1 MIYLD
6 NNATTSTAPEVVA
19 AMAEATQWL
28 NPASQHRAGQ
38 AARRVVHQARSEVLE
53 MLGAR
58 TRGMA
63 ADRLVFTSGGTESN
77 NLAILGLAK
86 PHSRVILSAIEHP
99 SVIEAGRRLANH
111 NIDVVLAP
119 VDSSGRVC
127 LERLERLLAEQPT
140 SLVAV
145 MAANNETGVIQPIV
159 DVVRLAH
166 RHTALVHCDAV
177 QWCGKLPLPFADWDV
192 DSLAF
197 TAHKFHGPVGI
208 GGLCLRSSVLPQ
220 PLLWGGFQEDGLR
233 PGTLSVPLVVGLLT
247 ALRLAHGFDFTAV
260 TALRI
265 HLEQALV
272 SRFGAIINGADARR
286 MPHTANIAFPGL
298 DRQAFLLA
306 ADRHELC
313 ISTGSACSSGSSE
326 PSPVLLAMGL
336 DPAIVE
342 SSLRL
347 SLSRYTTAQDIQHT
361 IKIIADIINSIP

>member
-99 SVIEAGRRLANH
+99 SVIEAGRRLASH

-140 SLVAV
+140 
-145 MAANNETGVIQPIV
+145 
-159 DVVRLAH
+159 
-166 RHTALVHCDAV
+166 
-177 QWCGKLPLPFADWDV
+177 
-192 DSLAF
+192 
-197 TAHKFHGPVGI
+197 
-208 GGLCLRSSVLPQ
+208 
-220 PLLWGGFQEDGLR
+220 
-233 PGTLSVPLVVGLLT
+233 
-247 ALRLAHGFDFTAV
+247 
-260 TALRI
+260 
-265 HLEQALV
+265 
-272 SRFGAIINGADARR
+272 
-286 MPHTANIAFPGL
+286 
-298 DRQAFLLA
+298 
-306 ADRHELC
+306 
-313 ISTGSACSSGSSE
+313 
-326 PSPVLLAMGL
+326 
-336 DPAIVE
+336 
-342 SSLRL
+342 
-347 SLSRYTTAQDIQHT
+347 
-361 IKIIADIINSIP
+361 